1 MNCTQKKNKE
11 LTKENDKLTKE
22 NDKLRQQVQSK
33 TVQIELLQHKL
44 YAKEV
49 LLRESDISKNDAKDV
64 LEDMKVEMERI
75 GKRITKQLFRLKD
88 PPLNEVVPINRN
100 GSLESLSTMPKSTP
114 EDSRSETECTTIDHG
129 SDQEEMSNG
138 RWYRYE
144 PKDSDIES
152 DQASSIRSVK
162 TIIHKRIFS
171 GVNNLDETLQD
182 TATSKQSNED
192 IPAIKVEQPLRV
204 QPTRITETSDEQS
217 DELAT
222 QSDTNSS
229 AFFTRPV
236 QVKSPSGSE
245 LSDAV
250 STDAKVLKSK
260 SSRHTKELVAQPLLT
275 HQQKQRL
282 GALTELPSASAGYE
296 TKDKKPTATQPDE
309 DCDFMR
315 TFKRITQ
322 KSRPS

>member
-1 MNCTQKKNKE
+1 M
-11 LTKENDKLTKE
+11 
-22 NDKLRQQVQSK
+22 QSK
-33 TVQIELLQHKL
+33 TYQIEVLQHKL
-44 YAKEV
+44 HVKEV

-75 GKRITKQLFRLKD
+75 GKRITKHLFRLKD
-88 PPLNEVVPINRN
+88 PPLNEVIVPMKRAE
-100 GSLESLSTMPKSTP
+100 SLESVSVVPKSTS
-114 EDSRSETECTTIDHG
+114 EDSRSETECTTIDH
-129 SDQEEMSNG
+129 QEETSNDK
-138 RWYRYE
+138 RYQYE

-162 TIIHKRIFS
+162 TVIRKRIS
-171 GVNNLDETLQD
+171 RAVDNLDGTLQS
-182 TATSKQSNED
+182 TATSKHGIED

-229 AFFTRPV
+229 TLFTRPV

-250 STDAKVLKSK
+250 STDAKVLKSRP
-260 SSRHTKELVAQPLLT
+260 SRHTKELVAQPLLT
-275 HQQKQRL
+275 QLMQRSEL
-282 GALTELPSASAGYE
+282 GVLKEPFTSAGCE
-296 TKDKKPTATQPDE
+296 TEDRKPTATQPDE
-309 DCDFMR
+309 NCDFMR
-315 TFKRITQ
+315 TFNKITQ
-322 KSRPS
+322 KSRPPQS